1 MLTDFAFILSAV
13 LQNIWSLQTQCFHSS
28 GGSLGST
35 GYLQVVKLWHVILLC
50 FTGQSLSFSF
60 LVQFLMSVSLW
71 NPNFCNVTCC
81 RLCIIFLGFDV
92 FFVVFCVAL
101 ACIIGIAVCCCLPCI
116 IAILY
121 AVADQVA
128 FFYSHHVIPV
138 VFIVLTYNINNFV
151 IVGSNIFIG
160 LQAQKYCPD
169 IIIFNDSL
177 FRSFH
182 MHVHWIVGSNILS
195 KYYNLQCLS
204 LSHSLTLSLH
214 I

>member
-1 MLTDFAFILSAV
+1 
-13 LQNIWSLQTQCFHSS
+13 
-28 GGSLGST
+28 
-35 GYLQVVKLWHVILLC
+35 
-50 FTGQSLSFSF
+50 
-60 LVQFLMSVSLW
+60 MSISLW

-138 VFIVLTYNINNFV
+138 VFILLTYNINNFV
-151 IVGSNIFIG
+151 SLYFYVCEYACSLDCRLKYFHRIVGSKILSGHYN
-160 LQAQKYCPD
+160 LQWL
-169 IIIFNDSL
+169 SL
-177 FRSFH
+177 LLFPYACSLDCRL
-182 MHVHWIVGSNILS
+182 LS

-204 LSHSLTLSLH
+204 LSHSLTHTPSPYIVCVYAWNYGSNVQHTDQNADLMINWAH
-214 I
+214 AH